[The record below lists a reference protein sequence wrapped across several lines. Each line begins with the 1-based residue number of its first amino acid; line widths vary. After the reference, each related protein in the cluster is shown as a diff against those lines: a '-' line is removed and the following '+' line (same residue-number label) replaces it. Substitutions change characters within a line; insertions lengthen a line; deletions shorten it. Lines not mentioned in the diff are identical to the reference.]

1 MTEDR
6 RNLSFHTTR
15 NVWYIKFV
23 KNHQKFEVTAATL
36 EDAIDVRDRV
46 RDFIAAHDRI
56 PKFEE
61 IDYVPRPRGPKP
73 TPKQT
78 YRYECSRCNRVTETR
93 RKETYYDFLK
103 SDRLCGTCRVSDAM
117 QRRIAKDIPSNSN
130 KLGER
135 NIWFDDRMNRYMIG
149 ITRSGESFTCSAES
163 LEEAIS
169 IKKSVL
175 EFIDSN
181 GRVPTNV
188 EGAEIFGYDTRK
200 SRGSLEP
207 RKSQVS
213 STGERNI
220 SAESGKGFYKV
231 QISRAGRKFAMT
243 IRNLEHAKI
252 LRNEVYDY
260 YKTYGRLPKT
270 EEFLERRNQLNDEI
284 DRIES

>member
-1 MTEDR
+1 MTEDLK
-6 RNLSFHTTR
+6 NICFHKVR
-15 NVWYIKFV
+15 KVWFIHFV
-23 KNHQKFEVTAATL
+23 KHNQKFEVTAATL
-36 EDAIDVRDRV
+36 EEAIDVRDRV
-46 RDFIAAHDRI
+46 RDFIAVHNRI
-56 PKFEE
+56 PNFEE
-61 IDYVPRPRGPKP
+61 IDYIPRPRGPKP
-73 TPKQT
+73 MPKQT
-78 YRYECSRCNRVTETR
+78 YRYECSRCNRVIETR
-93 RKETYYDFLK
+93 RKDTYSAFLK
-103 SDRLCGTCRVSDAM
+103 ADRLCGTCRVSDAM

-181 GRVPTNV
+181 GRVPTNA
-188 EGAEIFGYDTRK
+188 EGAEMFGYDTRESK
-200 SRGSLEP
+200 GSLEP

-231 QISRAGRKFAMT
+231 QISRKGRKFSMT

-260 YKTYGRLPKT
+260 YKTHGRLPKT
-270 EEFLERRNQLNDEI
+270 EEFFRKEKSAQ
-284 DRIES
+284 

>member
-1 MTEDR
+1 MTK
-6 RNLSFHTTR
+6 NLENLDFHKVRKIWT
-15 NVWYIKFV
+15 IKFI
-23 KNHQKFEVTAATL
+23 KHGERFEVTVPTL
-36 EDAIDVRDRV
+36 EEAIDLRDRV

-61 IDYVPRPRGPKP
+61 VDFAPRRRGPKP

-78 YRYECSRCNRVTETR
+78 YRYECSRCNRVTETQS
-93 RKETYYDFLK
+93 KANYTNFVNADNI
-103 SDRLCGTCRVSDAM
+103 CGMCRISDA
-117 QRRIAKDIPSNSN
+117 IARNVSSDTPNKSN
-130 KLGER
+130 KLSVR
-135 NIWFDDRMNRYMIG
+135 NISFDKRSNRYNVSVA
-149 ITRSGESFTCSAES
+149 RHGESFTCSAKS

-181 GRVPTNV
+181 GRVPTNA
-188 EGAEIFGYDTRK
+188 EGSKMFGYAVRESK
-200 SRGSLEP
+200 GSLEP

-260 YKTYGRLPKT
+260 YKTHGRLPKV
-270 EEFLERRNQLNDEI
+270 EEFVERRNQLNDEI
-284 DRIES
+284 D

>member
-15 NVWYIKFV
+15 DVWYIKFV
-23 KNHQKFEVTAATL
+23 KHNQKFEVTAATL
-36 EDAIDVRDRV
+36 EEAIDVRDRV
-46 RDFIAAHDRI
+46 RDFIAAHNRI

-61 IDYVPRPRGPKP
+61 IGYVPRPRGPKP
-73 TPKQT
+73 KPKQT
-78 YRYECSRCNRVTETR
+78 YRYECSRCNRVIETR
-93 RKETYYDFLK
+93 RKDTYSAFLK
-103 SDRLCGTCRVSDAM
+103 ADRLCGQCRVNDAM
-117 QRRIAKDIPSNSN
+117 QRRIAKDTPSNSN

-149 ITRSGESFTCSAES
+149 ITRSGVSFTCSAKS
-163 LEEAIS
+163 LEEATS
-169 IKKSVL
+169 IKKTVL

-181 GRVPTNV
+181 GRVPTNA
-188 EGAEIFGYDTRK
+188 EGAEMFGYDTRESK
-200 SRGSLEP
+200 GSLEP

-252 LRNEVYDY
+252 LRKEVYDY
-260 YKTYGRLPKT
+260 YKTHGRLPKT

-284 DRIES
+284 D

>member
-1 MTEDR
+1 MTE
-6 RNLSFHTTR
+6 NLENLGFHKAR

-23 KNHQKFEVTAATL
+23 KHKQKFEVTAATL

-46 RDFIAAHDRI
+46 RDFIAARDCI

-73 TPKQT
+73 MPKQT
-78 YRYECSRCNRVTETR
+78 YRYECSRCNRVIETR
-93 RKETYYDFLK
+93 RKDTFSAFLK
-103 SDRLCGTCRVSDAM
+103 ADRLCGTCRVNDAM
-117 QRRIAKDIPSNSN
+117 QRRIAKDTPSNSN

-149 ITRSGESFTCSAES
+149 ITRSSESFTCSAKS

-181 GRVPTNV
+181 GRVPTNA
-188 EGAEIFGYDTRK
+188 EGAEMFGYDTRESK
-200 SRGSLEP
+200 GSLEP

-220 SAESGKGFYKV
+220 TAESGKGFYKV
-231 QISRAGRKFAMT
+231 QISRKGRKFSMT

-260 YKTYGRLPKT
+260 YKVHGRLPKV
-270 EEFLERRNQLNDEI
+270 EEFVERRNQLNDEI
-284 DRIES
+284 NRIEG

>member
-1 MTEDR
+1 MTE
-6 RNLSFHTTR
+6 NLEKLGFHKAR

-23 KNHQKFEVTAATL
+23 KNHQKFEVTAETL
-36 EDAIDVRDRV
+36 EDAIDMRDRV

-93 RKETYYDFLK
+93 RKETYSDFLK
-103 SDRLCGTCRVSDAM
+103 SDRLCGQCRVNDAM

-163 LEEAIS
+163 LEDAIS

-188 EGAEIFGYDTRK
+188 EGAEMFGYDTRK

-260 YKTYGRLPKT
+260 YRSHGMLPKT

-284 DRIES
+284 D

>member
-1 MTEDR
+1 MTKDLK
-6 RNLSFHTTR
+6 NICFHKAR

-23 KNHQKFEVTAATL
+23 KHNQKFEVTAATL
-36 EDAIDVRDRV
+36 EEAIDVRDRV
-46 RDFIAAHDRI
+46 RDFIAVHNRI
-56 PKFEE
+56 PNFEE
-61 IDYVPRPRGPKP
+61 IDYIPRPRGPKP
-73 TPKQT
+73 MPKQT
-78 YRYECSRCNRVTETR
+78 YRYECSRCNRVIETR
-93 RKETYYDFLK
+93 RKDTYSAFLK
-103 SDRLCGTCRVSDAM
+103 SDRLCGQCRVSDAM

-135 NIWFDDRMNRYMIG
+135 NIWFDERMNRYMVG
-149 ITRSGESFTCSAES
+149 ITRSGESFTCSAKS

-181 GRVPTNV
+181 GRAPTNA
-188 EGAEIFGYDTRK
+188 EGAEMFGYDTRESK
-200 SRGSLEP
+200 GSLEP

-231 QISRAGRKFAMT
+231 QISRKGRKFSMT

-260 YKTYGRLPKT
+260 YRSHGMLPKT

-284 DRIES
+284 D

>member
-6 RNLSFHTTR
+6 RNLCFHKAH
-15 NVWYIKFV
+15 NAWYIKFV
-23 KNHQKFEVTAATL
+23 KHNQKFEVTAATL
-36 EDAIDVRDRV
+36 EDAIDMRDRV
-46 RDFIAAHDRI
+46 RDFIAVYDRI

-61 IDYVPRPRGPKP
+61 VGYVPRPRGPKP
-73 TPKQT
+73 MPKQT
-78 YRYECSRCNRVTETR
+78 YRYECSRCNRVIETR
-93 RKETYYDFLK
+93 RKDTYSAFLK
-103 SDRLCGTCRVSDAM
+103 ADRLCGQCRVNDAM
-117 QRRIAKDIPSNSN
+117 QRRIAKDTPSNSN

-149 ITRSGESFTCSAES
+149 ITRSGASFTCSAKS
-163 LEEAIS
+163 LEEATS
-169 IKKSVL
+169 IKKTVL

-181 GRVPTNV
+181 GRVPTNA
-188 EGAEIFGYDTRK
+188 EGAEMFGYDTRESK
-200 SRGSLEP
+200 GSLEP

-252 LRNEVYDY
+252 LRKEVYDY
-260 YKTYGRLPKT
+260 YKTHGRLPKT

-284 DRIES
+284 D

>member
-1 MTEDR
+1 MTK
-6 RNLSFHTTR
+6 NLENLGFHKVRKIWT
-15 NVWYIKFV
+15 IKFI
-23 KNHQKFEVTAATL
+23 KHGERFEVTVPSL
-36 EDAIDVRDRV
+36 EEAIDVRDRV
-46 RDFIAAHDRI
+46 RDFIAVYDRI
-56 PKFEE
+56 PKFDE
-61 IDYVPRPRGPKP
+61 IDYIPRPRGPKP
-73 TPKQT
+73 MPKQT

-93 RKETYYDFLK
+93 RKETYSDFLK
-103 SDRLCGTCRVSDAM
+103 SDRHCGQCRLSDAM

-149 ITRSGESFTCSAES
+149 ITRSGESFTCSAKS

-175 EFIDSN
+175 GFIDSN
-181 GRVPTNV
+181 GRVPTNA
-188 EGAEIFGYDTRK
+188 EGAEMFGYDTRESK
-200 SRGSLEP
+200 GSLEP
-207 RKSQVS
+207 HKSQVS

-220 SAESGKGFYKV
+220 SAESGKDFYKV

-260 YKTYGRLPKT
+260 YKTNGRLPKT

-284 DRIES
+284 D

>member
-1 MTEDR
+1 MTK
-6 RNLSFHTTR
+6 NLENLGFHKVRKIWT
-15 NVWYIKFV
+15 IKFI
-23 KNHQKFEVTAATL
+23 KHGERFEVTVPSL
-36 EDAIDVRDRV
+36 EEAIDVRDRV
-46 RDFIAAHDRI
+46 RDFIAVYDRI
-56 PKFEE
+56 PKFDE
-61 IDYVPRPRGPKP
+61 IDYIPRPRGPKP
-73 TPKQT
+73 MPKQT

-93 RKETYYDFLK
+93 RKETYSDFLK
-103 SDRLCGTCRVSDAM
+103 SDRLCGQCRVSDAM

-149 ITRSGESFTCSAES
+149 ITRSGESFTCSAKS

-175 EFIDSN
+175 GFIDSN
-181 GRVPTNV
+181 GRVPTNA
-188 EGAEIFGYDTRK
+188 EGAEMFGYDTRESK
-200 SRGSLEP
+200 GSLEP
-207 RKSQVS
+207 HKSQVS

-220 SAESGKGFYKV
+220 SAESGKDFYKV

-260 YKTYGRLPKT
+260 YKTHGRLPKT

-284 DRIES
+284 D

>member
-1 MTEDR
+1 MTEDLK
-6 RNLSFHTTR
+6 NICFHKAR

-23 KNHQKFEVTAATL
+23 KHNQKFEVTAATL
-36 EDAIDVRDRV
+36 EEAIDVRDRV
-46 RDFIAAHDRI
+46 RDFIAVHNRI
-56 PKFEE
+56 PDFEE
-61 IDYVPRPRGPKP
+61 IDYIPRPRGPKP
-73 TPKQT
+73 MPKQT
-78 YRYECSRCNRVTETR
+78 YRYECSRCNRVIETL
-93 RKETYYDFLK
+93 RKDTYSAFLK
-103 SDRLCGTCRVSDAM
+103 ADRLCGTCRVSDAM

-181 GRVPTNV
+181 GRTPTNA
-188 EGAEIFGYDTRK
+188 EGAEMFGYNTRESK
-200 SRGSLEP
+200 GSLEP

-231 QISRAGRKFAMT
+231 QISRKGRKFSMT

-260 YKTYGRLPKT
+260 YRSRGMLPKT

-284 DRIES
+284 NRIKG

>member
-1 MTEDR
+1 MTE
-6 RNLSFHTTR
+6 NLENLGFHKAR

-23 KNHQKFEVTAATL
+23 KHKQKFEVTAATL

-73 TPKQT
+73 MPKQT
-78 YRYECSRCNRVTETR
+78 YRYECSRCNRVIETR
-93 RKETYYDFLK
+93 RKDTFSAFLK
-103 SDRLCGTCRVSDAM
+103 ADRLCGTCRVNDAM
-117 QRRIAKDIPSNSN
+117 QRRIAKDTPSNSN

-135 NIWFDDRMNRYMIG
+135 NIWFDKRLNRHNVSVA
-149 ITRSGESFTCSAES
+149 RRGETFSCVTKT
-163 LEEAIS
+163 LEEATS
-169 IKKSVL
+169 VKKAVL

-181 GRVPTNV
+181 GRVPTNT
-188 EGAEIFGYDTRK
+188 EGAEMFGYDTRESK
-200 SRGSLEP
+200 DSLEP

-231 QISRAGRKFAMT
+231 QISRKGRKFSMT

-260 YKTYGRLPKT
+260 YKTHGRLPKT

-284 DRIES
+284 D

>member
-15 NVWYIKFV
+15 DVWYIKFV
-23 KNHQKFEVTAATL
+23 KHNQKFEVTAATL
-36 EDAIDVRDRV
+36 EEAIDVRDRV

-61 IDYVPRPRGPKP
+61 IGYVPRPRGPKP
-73 TPKQT
+73 KPKQT
-78 YRYECSRCNRVTETR
+78 YRYECSRCHKFVETR
-93 RKETYYDFLK
+93 RKDTYSAFLE
-103 SDRLCGTCRVSDAM
+103 SNRLCGKCRVNDAM
-117 QRRIAKDIPSNSN
+117 QRRIAKDTPSNSN

-135 NIWFDDRMNRYMIG
+135 NIWFDERMNRYMVG
-149 ITRSGESFTCSAES
+149 ITRSSESFTCSAKS
-163 LEEAIS
+163 LEEATS
-169 IKKSVL
+169 IKKTVL

-181 GRVPTNV
+181 GRVPTNA
-188 EGAEIFGYDTRK
+188 EGAEMFGYDTRESK
-200 SRGSLEP
+200 GSLEP

-252 LRNEVYDY
+252 LRKEVYDY
-260 YKTYGRLPKT
+260 YKTHGRLPKT

-284 DRIES
+284 D

>member
-1 MTEDR
+1 MTENLE
-6 RNLSFHTTR
+6 NLSFHKVRKIWT
-15 NVWYIKFV
+15 IKFI
-23 KNHQKFEVTAATL
+23 KHGERFEVTVPSL

-73 TPKQT
+73 MLKQT
-78 YRYECSRCNRVTETR
+78 YRYECSRCNRVIETR
-93 RKETYYDFLK
+93 RKDTYSAFLK
-103 SDRLCGTCRVSDAM
+103 ADRLCGTCRVNDAM
-117 QRRIAKDIPSNSN
+117 QRRIAKDTPSNSN

-135 NIWFDDRMNRYMIG
+135 NIWFDDRMNRYMVG
-149 ITRSGESFTCSAES
+149 ITRSGESFTCSAKS

-169 IKKSVL
+169 IKKIVL

-181 GRVPTNV
+181 GRVPTNA
-188 EGAEIFGYDTRK
+188 EGAEMFGYDTRESK
-200 SRGSLEP
+200 GSLEP

-260 YKTYGRLPKT
+260 YRTHGMLPKT

-284 DRIES
+284 D

>member
-23 KNHQKFEVTAATL
+23 NHHQKFEVTAATL
-36 EDAIDVRDRV
+36 EEAIDVRDRV

-61 IDYVPRPRGPKP
+61 IGYVPRPRGPKP
-73 TPKQT
+73 MPKQT
-78 YRYECSRCNRVTETR
+78 YRYECSRCNRVIETR
-93 RKETYYDFLK
+93 RKDTYSAFLK
-103 SDRLCGTCRVSDAM
+103 SDRLCGTCRVNDAM
-117 QRRIAKDIPSNSN
+117 QRRIAKDTPSNSN

-135 NIWFDDRMNRYMIG
+135 NIWFDERMNRYMVG
-149 ITRSGESFTCSAES
+149 ITRSGESFTCSAKS

-169 IKKSVL
+169 IKKTVL

-181 GRVPTNV
+181 GRVPTNA
-188 EGAEIFGYDTRK
+188 EGSKMFGYTVRESK
-200 SRGSLEP
+200 GSLEP

-260 YKTYGRLPKT
+260 YKTHGRLPKV
-270 EEFLERRNQLNDEI
+270 EEFVERRNQLNDEI
-284 DRIES
+284 D

>member
-1 MTEDR
+1 MTEDLK
-6 RNLSFHTTR
+6 NICFHKVR
-15 NVWYIKFV
+15 KVWFIHFV
-23 KNHQKFEVTAATL
+23 KHNQKFEVTAATL
-36 EDAIDVRDRV
+36 EEAIDVRDRV
-46 RDFIAAHDRI
+46 RDFIAVHNRI
-56 PKFEE
+56 PNFEE

-73 TPKQT
+73 MPKQT
-78 YRYECSRCNRVTETR
+78 YRYECSRCNRVIETL
-93 RKETYYDFLK
+93 RKDTYSAFLK
-103 SDRLCGTCRVSDAM
+103 ADRLCGTCRVSDAM

-149 ITRSGESFTCSAES
+149 ITRSSESFTCSAES

-181 GRVPTNV
+181 GRVPTNA
-188 EGAEIFGYDTRK
+188 EGAEMFGYDTRESK
-200 SRGSLEP
+200 GSLEP

-231 QISRAGRKFAMT
+231 QISRKGRKISMT

-260 YKTYGRLPKT
+260 YKTHGRLPKT

-284 DRIES
+284 NRIKG

>member
-1 MTEDR
+1 MTENLE
-6 RNLSFHTTR
+6 NLSFHKVRKIWT
-15 NVWYIKFV
+15 IKFI
-23 KNHQKFEVTAATL
+23 KHDERFEVTAATL
-36 EDAIDVRDRV
+36 GEAIDLRDRV
-46 RDFIAAHDRI
+46 RDFIDAHDRI

-61 IDYVPRPRGPKP
+61 VDVAPRRRGPKP

-78 YRYECSRCNRVTETR
+78 YRYECSRCNRVTETQS
-93 RKETYYDFLK
+93 KANYTNFVNADNI
-103 SDRLCGTCRVSDAM
+103 CGMCRISDA
-117 QRRIAKDIPSNSN
+117 IARNVSSDTPNKAN
-130 KLGER
+130 KLGVR
-135 NIWFDDRMNRYMIG
+135 NISFDERLNRYNVSVA
-149 ITRSGESFTCSAES
+149 RHGETFSCVAKT

-181 GRVPTNV
+181 GRAPTNA
-188 EGAEIFGYDTRK
+188 EGAEMFGYDTRESK
-200 SRGSLEP
+200 GSLEP

-231 QISRAGRKFAMT
+231 QISRKGRKFSMT

-260 YKTYGRLPKT
+260 YRSHDMLPKT

-284 DRIES
+284 D

>member
-15 NVWYIKFV
+15 DVWYIKFV
-23 KNHQKFEVTAATL
+23 KHNQKFEVTAATL
-36 EDAIDVRDRV
+36 EEAIDVRDRV

-61 IDYVPRPRGPKP
+61 IGYVPRPRGPKP
-73 TPKQT
+73 KPKQT
-78 YRYECSRCNRVTETR
+78 YRYECSRCNRVIETR
-93 RKETYYDFLK
+93 RKDTYSAFLK
-103 SDRLCGTCRVSDAM
+103 ADRLCGQCRVNDAM
-117 QRRIAKDIPSNSN
+117 QRRIAKDTPSNSN

-149 ITRSGESFTCSAES
+149 ITRSGASFTCSAKS
-163 LEEAIS
+163 LEEATS
-169 IKKSVL
+169 IKKTVL

-181 GRVPTNV
+181 GRVPTNA
-188 EGAEIFGYDTRK
+188 EGAEMFGYDTRESK
-200 SRGSLEP
+200 GSLEP

-252 LRNEVYDY
+252 LRKEVYDY
-260 YKTYGRLPKT
+260 YKTHGRLPKT

-284 DRIES
+284 D

>member
-6 RNLSFHTTR
+6 RNLCFHTAR

-23 KNHQKFEVTAATL
+23 KHNQKFEVTASTL
-36 EDAIDVRDRV
+36 EEAIDVRDRV

-61 IDYVPRPRGPKP
+61 IDYAPRPRGPRP
-73 TPKQT
+73 MPKQT
-78 YRYECSRCNRVTETR
+78 YRYECSRCNRVIETR
-93 RKETYYDFLK
+93 RKDTYSAFLK
-103 SDRLCGTCRVSDAM
+103 ADRLCGTCRVNDAM
-117 QRRIAKDIPSNSN
+117 QRRIAKDTPSNLN

-149 ITRSGESFTCSAES
+149 ITRSGESFTCSAKS

-181 GRVPTNV
+181 GRVPTNA
-188 EGAEIFGYDTRK
+188 EGAEMFGYDTRESK
-200 SRGSLEP
+200 GSLEP

-231 QISRAGRKFAMT
+231 QISRKGRKFSMT

-260 YKTYGRLPKT
+260 YKTHGRLPKT
-270 EEFLERRNQLNDEI
+270 EEFVERRNQLNDEI
-284 DRIES
+284 D

>member
-1 MTEDR
+1 MTE
-6 RNLSFHTTR
+6 NLENLGFHKVRKIWT
-15 NVWYIKFV
+15 IKFI
-23 KNHQKFEVTAATL
+23 KHGERFEVTVPTL
-36 EDAIDVRDRV
+36 EEAIDLRDRV
-46 RDFIAAHDRI
+46 RDFIAAYDRI

-61 IDYVPRPRGPKP
+61 VDVAPRRRGPKP

-188 EGAEIFGYDTRK
+188 EGAEMFGYDTRK

-231 QISRAGRKFAMT
+231 QISRKGRKFAMT

-270 EEFLERRNQLNDEI
+270 EEFLERRNRLNDEI
-284 DRIES
+284 D